1 MTYKTVLMHCNDNR
15 RIKNLLAPTLII
27 ASRFQSHVVGLSVVP
42 PVSVIPV
49 GAFEAPPV
57 IVDAHCELY
66 RQEVPAMR
74 RQFEET
80 MTGKPVTSEWRD
92 ADAGPFGVAD
102 VVLEHGR
109 TADLIVA
116 SQTDDDWPAGGWL
129 DVADRLALESG
140 RPVLIV
146 PNGQASAQ
154 IGNRIL
160 VAWNG
165 RREAARAVFDALPLL
180 KHASATKVV
189 RISESDVAEEQ
200 VSPDICSALVRH
212 GVKTD
217 RDRDRDLA
225 GRRGSGDY
233 GTSRSFQCGSGGD
246 GMLRTLALA
255 RVRIRRCHA
264 PFSPENATSGADVAL
279 NRNWICSNAN
289 KG

>member
-1 MTYKTVLMHCNDNR
+1 MTYKTILMHCNDNR
-15 RIKNLLAPTLII
+15 RLKNLLAPTLII

-49 GAFEAPPV
+49 GALEAPPV

-80 MTGKPVTSEWRD
+80 MTGKPITSEWRD
-92 ADAGPFGVAD
+92 ADAGPLGVAD

-116 SQTDDDWPAGGWL
+116 SQSDEDWPSGGWL
-129 DVADRLALESG
+129 DVADRLAVESG

-165 RREAARAVFDALPLL
+165 RREAARAVFDAMPLL

-189 RISESDVAEEQ
+189 RISESDDAEEQ
-200 VSPDICSALVRH
+200 VSPDISSALVRH
-212 GVKTD
+212 GVETVKTEIVTSQAGAGPGLMAQAEAFD
-217 RDRDRDLA
+217 ADLVVM
-225 GRRGSGDY
+225 GCY
-233 GTSRSFQCGSGGD
+233 GHSRLREFVFGG
-246 GMLRTLALA
+246 
-255 RVRIRRCHA
+255 
-264 PFSPENATSGADVAL
+264 ATRHFLQKMRLPVLMSH
-279 NRNWICSNAN
+279 
-289 KG
+289 